1 MGESKNMVLNG
12 RRHCSRFSSD
22 RSITSARSLRQSKG
36 SLRSRRCSQRV
47 ISSTLEAERRHT
59 PSSGMTPKELCENDD
74 LTTSLILDPY
84 LGFQT
89 HKMNSRFRPIKDR
102 QGHLKEVLECFKKHD
117 NLEKAFHAL
126 TAGDW
131 SRPHFH
137 HKTKA
142 QGKLFKEHVF
152 VYLRM
157 FATNSGF
164 EILPCNRYSSEQNG
178 AKIVATKEWK
188 TNDKMEYLVG
198 CIAELSHHEESIL
211 LRHGENDFSVMYS
224 TRKNCAQLWLGPAAF
239 INHDCRPNCKF
250 VSTGRDTACVKV
262 LRDIEP
268 GEEISCYYG
277 DGFFGENNELC
288 ECYTCERRSAGAFK
302 PKTGQSTATPII
314 NSMYGLRETDKRLH
328 RLKKL
333 EDSKCSDSQ
342 LDGSNM
348 DPDSQENRDTHSSVG
363 RTACSSV
370 TRLSD
375 AQALSRQTLS
385 KMPMPT
391 SSFNQRHSKNSNV
404 QERRNSKS
412 VKPLHKLGRR
422 CQVTAH
428 RFPIEVEAM
437 GLCLKD
443 PTELVSNR
451 VSRKSV
457 MDKQG
462 PMQVVG
468 TRGCLVHYTVK
479 EHIQNSMKDGS
490 RCPDGLA
497 CTHRTRSSTRA
508 SVGTQGSDNIKL
520 EPNCGVVSKTKPT
533 DLRDYV
539 TDGHWIISPS
549 LDIKCPSETCPRQR
563 QMINQEEQHSF
574 RPASLLQEEVPG
586 LHHAARTPDIA
597 ECRKELQC
605 LPDCCSTHDNLS
617 KGDQLL
623 HLGKGK
629 KKQQITRYDSQLIL
643 ANNSS
648 GIPKLTLRRRRD
660 SGSSR
665 IESDPVKSSSS
676 TKTSMKFG
684 KSHHRAKTKR
694 SSYAARWSNGTF
706 SPVEH
711 IHSSKHGLGPVEH
724 IRSSKHGL
732 SPVEHIPSS
741 KHGLSPVEHICSSK
755 HGFSPVDHIH
765 SSKHGL
771 SPVEHICS
779 SKHGLSPVDHIH
791 SSKHGLSPV
800 EHICSS
806 KHGLSPVEHI
816 CSSKHGFS
824 PVDHI
829 HSSKHGFSPVDH
841 IHSSKH
847 GFSPVEH
854 IRSSKHGLS
863 PVEHICSSKHGF
875 SPVEHI
881 HSSKHGLSPVEHIRS
896 SKHGFSPVEHIR
908 SSKLKIHLQHE
919 WDSRRLSQYCHG
931 SGPFTGIVE
940 REAGE
945 VFGPTVATF
954 GMHDDTEEDSSSSE
968 EEDEDAS
975 DHEEFDDFIPLPPT
989 KRLRLIVGK
998 DSIDIDIASRR
1009 RENQSRTVNP

>member
-12 RRHCSRFSSD
+12 RRHGSRFSSD
-22 RSITSARSLRQSKG
+22 LSITSARSLRQSKG
-36 SLRSRRCSQRV
+36 SFRSRRCSRRV
-47 ISSTLEAERRHT
+47 SSSALEAERRHT
-59 PSSGMTPKELCENDD
+59 PSSGMTAKELCENDD

-89 HKMNSRFRPIKDR
+89 HKMNRRFRPVKDR
-102 QGHLKEVLECFKKHD
+102 HRHLKEVLECFKKHD

-131 SRPHFH
+131 SRHHFP

-188 TNDKMEYLVG
+188 TNDKIEYLVG
-198 CIAELSHHEESIL
+198 CIAELSQNEESVL

-262 LRDIEP
+262 LGDIEP

-288 ECYTCERRSAGAFK
+288 ECYTCERRGAGAFK
-302 PKTGQSTATPII
+302 SKTGQPTPTPII
-314 NSMYGLRETDKRLH
+314 NSMYGLRETDKRLN

-333 EDSKCSDSQ
+333 EDSKCSGSQ
-342 LDGSNM
+342 LEGSNM
-348 DPDSQENRDTHSSVG
+348 DPDSQENHDTHPSVG
-363 RTACSSV
+363 RTARSSV

-385 KMPMPT
+385 KMPIPT

-404 QERRNSKS
+404 PKKLQSKS
-412 VKPLHKLGRR
+412 IKPLLKLGRR

-428 RFPIEVEAM
+428 KCPIEVEAM

-443 PTELVSNR
+443 PTEFVSNR
-451 VSRKSV
+451 VSEKRE

-462 PMQVVG
+462 PVQVVG
-468 TRGCLVHYTVK
+468 TRGGLEHYTAKENHQKSVK
-479 EHIQNSMKDGS
+479 DVS

-508 SVGTQGSDNIKL
+508 SVGTQESDNIKL
-520 EPNCGVVSKTKPT
+520 EPNLPPIHCGVVSKTKPT
-533 DLRDYV
+533 DLGDCV
-539 TDGHWIISPS
+539 TDSHWMNSSS
-549 LDIKCPSETCPRQR
+549 LDINCPKTENCPRHKQ
-563 QMINQEEQHSF
+563 IIKQEEHSF
-574 RPASLLQEEVPG
+574 RPASLLKEEVPG
-586 LHHAARTPDIA
+586 LHHTACTTDIA
-597 ECRKELQC
+597 DGRKELQG
-605 LPDCCSTHDNLS
+605 LPDGREPYNLS
-617 KGDQLL
+617 KGDKLL

-643 ANNSS
+643 ANNNS
-648 GIPKLTLRRRRD
+648 GVPKLTLRRRRD
-660 SGSSR
+660 SSSSR
-665 IESDPVKSSSS
+665 IEPGEADPVKSSSS

-684 KSHHRAKTKR
+684 KDHHHAKTKR
-694 SSYAARWSNGTF
+694 SSYAARLSNGTF
-706 SPVEH
+706 IPVDHIRSSEHGLSPVD
-711 IHSSKHGLGPVEH
+711 H

-732 SPVEHIPSS
+732 SPV
-741 KHGLSPVEHICSSK
+741 
-755 HGFSPVDHIH
+755 DHIR
-765 SSKHGL
+765 
-771 SPVEHICS
+771 S
-779 SKHGLSPVDHIH
+779 SKHGLSPVDHIR

-800 EHICSS
+800 
-806 KHGLSPVEHI
+806 
-816 CSSKHGFS
+816 
-824 PVDHI
+824 D
-829 HSSKHGFSPVDH
+829 
-841 IHSSKH
+841 
-847 GFSPVEH
+847 H

-863 PVEHICSSKHGF
+863 PVDHTCSSK
-875 SPVEHI
+875 
-881 HSSKHGLSPVEHIRS
+881 
-896 SKHGFSPVEHIR
+896 
-908 SSKLKIHLQHE
+908 LQIQLQRE
-919 WDSRRLSQYCHG
+919 QDSRRLSQYHHG
-931 SGPFTGIVE
+931 TGHFTGIVE

-954 GMHDDTEEDSSSSE
+954 GMHDDTEEDSSSS
-968 EEDEDAS
+968 S
-975 DHEEFDDFIPLPPT
+975 CGPHPLLQTWPQSCGPHLLLQT
-989 KRLRLIVGK
+989 A
-998 DSIDIDIASRR
+998 DSAA
-1009 RENQSRTVNP
+1009 T

>member
-239 INHDCRPNCKF
+239 INHGIHPHALDNNY
-250 VSTGRDTACVKV
+250 TACVKV

-437 GLCLKD
+437 GL
-443 PTELVSNR
+443 

-457 MDKQG
+457 IDKQG

-520 EPNCGVVSKTKPT
+520 EPNCGVVSKIKPT
-533 DLRDYV
+533 DLREYV

-665 IESDPVKSSSS
+665 IESDPV
-676 TKTSMKFG
+676 
-684 KSHHRAKTKR
+684 
-694 SSYAARWSNGTF
+694 N
-706 SPVEH
+706 
-711 IHSSKHGLGPVEH
+711 
-724 IRSSKHGL
+724 
-732 SPVEHIPSS
+732 
-741 KHGLSPVEHICSSK
+741 
-755 HGFSPVDHIH
+755 
-765 SSKHGL
+765 
-771 SPVEHICS
+771 
-779 SKHGLSPVDHIH
+779 
-791 SSKHGLSPV
+791 
-800 EHICSS
+800 
-806 KHGLSPVEHI
+806 
-816 CSSKHGFS
+816 
-824 PVDHI
+824 
-829 HSSKHGFSPVDH
+829 
-841 IHSSKH
+841 
-847 GFSPVEH
+847 
-854 IRSSKHGLS
+854 
-863 PVEHICSSKHGF
+863 
-875 SPVEHI
+875 PVEHI

>member
-12 RRHCSRFSSD
+12 RRHGSRFSSD
-22 RSITSARSLRQSKG
+22 LSITSARSLRQSKG
-36 SLRSRRCSQRV
+36 SFRSRRCSPRV
-47 ISSTLEAERRHT
+47 SSSALEAERRHT
-59 PSSGMTPKELCENDD
+59 PSSGMTAKELCENDD

-89 HKMNSRFRPIKDR
+89 HKMNRRFRPVKDR
-102 QGHLKEVLECFKKHD
+102 HRQLKEVLECFKKHD

-131 SRPHFH
+131 SRHHFP

-178 AKIVATKEWK
+178 AKIVATKDWK
-188 TNDKMEYLVG
+188 TNDKIEYLVG
-198 CIAELSHHEESIL
+198 CIAELSQNEESVL

-262 LRDIEP
+262 LGDIEP

-288 ECYTCERRSAGAFK
+288 ECYTCERRGAGAFK
-302 PKTGQSTATPII
+302 SKTGQPTPTPII
-314 NSMYGLRETDKRLH
+314 NSMYGLRETDKRLN

-333 EDSKCSDSQ
+333 EDSKCSGSQ
-342 LDGSNM
+342 LEGSNM
-348 DPDSQENRDTHSSVG
+348 DPDSQENHDTHPLG
-363 RTACSSV
+363 RTARSSV

-375 AQALSRQTLS
+375 SQALSRQTLS
-385 KMPMPT
+385 KMPIPT

-404 QERRNSKS
+404 PKRLKSKS
-412 VKPLHKLGRR
+412 IKPLLKLGRR

-428 RFPIEVEAM
+428 KCPIEVEAM

-443 PTELVSNR
+443 PTEFVNNR
-451 VSRKSV
+451 VSQKRE
-457 MDKQG
+457 MDKKG
-462 PMQVVG
+462 PVQVVG
-468 TRGCLVHYTVK
+468 TRGDLEHYIAKENHQKSVK
-479 EHIQNSMKDGS
+479 DVN

-508 SVGTQGSDNIKL
+508 SVGTQESDNIKL
-520 EPNCGVVSKTKPT
+520 EPNLPPIHCSVVSKTKPI
-533 DLRDYV
+533 DLGDCV
-539 TDGHWIISPS
+539 TDSHWMNSSS
-549 LDIKCPSETCPRQR
+549 LDISCPKTENCHRYK
-563 QMINQEEQHSF
+563 QMIKQEEHSF
-574 RPASLLQEEVPG
+574 RPASLLKEEVSD
-586 LHHAARTPDIA
+586 LHHTACTTDIA
-597 ECRKELQC
+597 DGRKELQG
-605 LPDCCSTHDNLS
+605 LPDGHEPYNLS
-617 KGDQLL
+617 KGDKLL

-643 ANNSS
+643 ANNNS
-648 GIPKLTLRRRRD
+648 GVPKLTLRRRRD
-660 SGSSR
+660 SSSSR
-665 IESDPVKSSSS
+665 IEPGNADPVKSSSS
-676 TKTSMKFG
+676 TKTSMKFV
-684 KSHHRAKTKR
+684 KDHHAKTKR
-694 SSYAARWSNGTF
+694 SSYAARLSNGTF
-706 SPVEH
+706 SPMD
-711 IHSSKHGLGPVEH
+711 H

-732 SPVEHIPSS
+732 SPVDHIRAS
-741 KHGLSPVEHICSSK
+741 KHGLSPVGHIR
-755 HGFSPVDHIH
+755 
-765 SSKHGL
+765 
-771 SPVEHICS
+771 S
-779 SKHGLSPVDHIH
+779 SKHGLSPVDHIRA
-791 SSKHGLSPV
+791 SKHGLSPV
-800 EHICSS
+800 
-806 KHGLSPVEHI
+806 
-816 CSSKHGFS
+816 
-824 PVDHI
+824 D
-829 HSSKHGFSPVDH
+829 
-841 IHSSKH
+841 
-847 GFSPVEH
+847 H

-863 PVEHICSSKHGF
+863 PVDHIR
-875 SPVEHI
+875 
-881 HSSKHGLSPVEHIRS
+881 SSKHGLSPVDHIRS
-896 SKHGFSPVEHIR
+896 SKHGLSPVDHILSSKHGLGPVDHIR
-908 SSKLKIHLQHE
+908 SSKHGLSPVDHIRSSKHGLSPVDHICSSKLHIQLQRE
-919 WDSRRLSQYCHG
+919 QDSRRLSQYHHG
-931 SGPFTGIVE
+931 TGPFTGIVE

-968 EEDEDAS
+968 EEDEDDVSDS

-1009 RENQSRTVNP
+1009 RENQSRTVNA

>member
-12 RRHCSRFSSD
+12 RRHGSRFSSD
-22 RSITSARSLRQSKG
+22 LSITSARSLRQSKG
-36 SLRSRRCSQRV
+36 SFRSRRCSPRV
-47 ISSTLEAERRHT
+47 SSSTLEAERRHT
-59 PSSGMTPKELCENDD
+59 PSSGMTAKELCENDD

-89 HKMNSRFRPIKDR
+89 HKMNRRFRPVKDR
-102 QGHLKEVLECFKKHD
+102 HRQLKEVLECFKKHD

-131 SRPHFH
+131 SRHHFP

-178 AKIVATKEWK
+178 AKIVATKDWK
-188 TNDKMEYLVG
+188 TNDKIEYLVG
-198 CIAELSHHEESIL
+198 CIAELSQNEESVL

-262 LRDIEP
+262 LGDIEP

-288 ECYTCERRSAGAFK
+288 ECYTCERRGAGAFK
-302 PKTGQSTATPII
+302 SKTGQPTPTPII
-314 NSMYGLRETDKRLH
+314 NSMYGLRETDKRLN

-333 EDSKCSDSQ
+333 EDSKCSGSQ
-342 LDGSNM
+342 LEGSNM
-348 DPDSQENRDTHSSVG
+348 DPDSQENHDTHPSVG
-363 RTACSSV
+363 RTARSSV

-375 AQALSRQTLS
+375 SQALSRQTLS
-385 KMPMPT
+385 KMPIPT
-391 SSFNQRHSKNSNV
+391 SSFNQRHSKNSNMPK
-404 QERRNSKS
+404 RLKSKS
-412 VKPLHKLGRR
+412 IKPLLKLGRR

-428 RFPIEVEAM
+428 KCPIEVEAM

-443 PTELVSNR
+443 PTEYVNNR
-451 VSRKSV
+451 VSQKRE
-457 MDKQG
+457 MDKKG
-462 PMQVVG
+462 PVQVVG
-468 TRGCLVHYTVK
+468 TRGDLEHYTAKENHQKSVK
-479 EHIQNSMKDGS
+479 DVN

-508 SVGTQGSDNIKL
+508 SVGTQESDNIKL
-520 EPNCGVVSKTKPT
+520 EPNLPPIHCGVVSKTKPM
-533 DLRDYV
+533 DLGDCV
-539 TDGHWIISPS
+539 TDSHWMNSSS
-549 LDIKCPSETCPRQR
+549 LDISCPKTENCHRYK
-563 QMINQEEQHSF
+563 QMIKQEEHSF
-574 RPASLLQEEVPG
+574 RPASLLKEEVTD
-586 LHHAARTPDIA
+586 LHHTACTTDIA
-597 ECRKELQC
+597 DGRKELQG
-605 LPDCCSTHDNLS
+605 LPDGHEPYNLS
-617 KGDQLL
+617 KGDKLL

-643 ANNSS
+643 ANNNS
-648 GIPKLTLRRRRD
+648 GVPKLTLRRRRD
-660 SGSSR
+660 SSSSR
-665 IESDPVKSSSS
+665 IEPGDADPVKSSSS
-676 TKTSMKFG
+676 TKTSMKFV
-684 KSHHRAKTKR
+684 KDHHAKTKR
-694 SSYAARWSNGTF
+694 SSYAARLSNGTF
-706 SPVEH
+706 SPVD
-711 IHSSKHGLGPVEH
+711 H

-732 SPVEHIPSS
+732 SPVDHIRSS
-741 KHGLSPVEHICSSK
+741 KHGLSPVDHIRSSKHGLSPVDHIRSSKHGLGPVDHIRSSKHGLSPVDHIRSSKHGLSPVDHIRSAKHGLSPVDHIRSSK
-755 HGFSPVDHIH
+755 HGFSPVDHIR

-771 SPVEHICS
+771 SPVDHICS
-779 SKHGLSPVDHIH
+779 SKHGLSPVDHIR
-791 SSKHGLSPV
+791 SSKHGLGPV
-800 EHICSS
+800 DHIRSSKHGLGPVDHICSS
-806 KHGLSPVEHI
+806 KHGL
-816 CSSKHGFS
+816 G
-824 PVDHI
+824 PVD
-829 HSSKHGFSPVDH
+829 
-841 IHSSKH
+841 
-847 GFSPVEH
+847 H

-863 PVEHICSSKHGF
+863 PVD
-875 SPVEHI
+875 
-881 HSSKHGLSPVEHIRS
+881 
-896 SKHGFSPVEHIR
+896 HIR
-908 SSKLKIHLQHE
+908 SSKLHIQLQRE
-919 WDSRRLSQYCHG
+919 QDSRRLSQYHHG
-931 SGPFTGIVE
+931 TGPFTGIVE

-968 EEDEDAS
+968 EEDEDDVSDS

-1009 RENQSRTVNP
+1009 RENQSRTVNA